1 MIFRGYV
8 SEEEARAMNP
18 EALVQVML
26 GKQEVARIAI
36 LTAVEQAGIE
46 AFTTIENR
54 IEVVKNSSR
63 S

>member
-8 SEEEARAMNP
+8 SEDEARSMDH
-18 EALVQVML
+18 EELVQVML

-36 LTAVEQAGIE
+36 VTAVEQAGIE

-54 IEVVKNSSR
+54 ISTVKLSQ
-63 S
+63 